1 MASISGFPEFLPE
14 GRMVEIRAVD
24 ILRSVFE
31 LHGFANVQ
39 TRALEPL
46 EELSRKGEITKE
58 VYVVR
63 RLHAEDSDKD
73 EMGLHFD
80 LTVPFARYVLDNA
93 GRLNFPFRR
102 YQIQPAW
109 RGERPQ
115 EGRYREFW
123 QADIDIVG
131 QGELGFHHDVEVVLV
146 MLEACAALR
155 EELGIPEVLMRVNN
169 RKLIQGFYTGL
180 GVSDP
185 LSAIQAVDK
194 LDKIGPDGVAQ
205 MLAEQGIGSDHV
217 RKILDFAS
225 IQTASGDFAKRV
237 RGFGIDDEE
246 MEEGVAEVEQL
257 FSAVHRRFP
266 DNVVVDCKIARGLDY
281 YTGSVFELELKGQ
294 ESLGTVCAGGRYDS
308 LATDGKKTYPGV
320 GISFGLSRVFAPLI
334 STGRLVASRSV
345 PSAVLVAVDSDETRD
360 QADEVAQVLRR
371 RGIACEVSPNAQ
383 KYGKQIRFAD
393 RRGIPY
399 VWFGPVQGQVKDI
412 RSGDQHDADA
422 ARWAPAAEDLLPVI
436 NQTD

>member
-1 MASISGFPEFLPE
+1 
-14 GRMVEIRAVD
+14 MVEIRAVD

-31 LHGFANVQ
+31 LHGFANIQ

-63 RLHAEDSDKD
+63 RLHAEESDKD

-80 LTVPFARYVLDNA
+80 LTIPFARYVLGNA
-93 GRLNFPFRR
+93 GHLTFPFRR

-131 QGELGFHHDVEVVLV
+131 QSELSFHHDIEVVLV
-146 MLEACAALR
+146 MLEACARLHT
-155 EELGIPEVLMRVNN
+155 ELGIPEVLMRVNN

-180 GVSDP
+180 GVADP

-194 LDKIGPDGVAQ
+194 LDKIGPEAVAE
-205 MLAEQGIGSDHV
+205 MLADQGIGAEQAEM
-217 RKILDFAS
+217 ILRFAS
-225 IQTASGDFAKRV
+225 IATASDDFADQV
-237 RGFGIDDEE
+237 RALGVVNEAIQEGI
-246 MEEGVAEVEQL
+246 AEVEAL
-257 FSAVHRRFP
+257 FSAVKRRFP
-266 DNVVVDCKIARGLDY
+266 FNVVVDCKIARGLDY
-281 YTGSVFELELKGQ
+281 YTGSVFELELKGH
-294 ESLGTVCAGGRYDS
+294 ESLGTVSAGGRYDS

-320 GISFGLSRVFAPLI
+320 GISFGLTRVFAPLI
-334 STGRLVASRSV
+334 ARGALVASRKV
-345 PSAVLVAVDSDETRD
+345 PSVILVAVDSEDLRA
-360 QADEVAQVLRR
+360 QADEVAHALRS
-371 RGIACEVSPNAQ
+371 RGIACEVSYNAA

-399 VWFGPVQGQVKDI
+399 VWFGPVNGQVKDI
-412 RSGDQHDADA
+412 RSGDQYDADA
-422 ARWAPAAEDLLPVI
+422 TVWTPPAQDLEPAIRQL
-436 NQTD
+436 